1 MTKNKNVKDELESSS
16 SFSQCR
22 AEYVLQN
29 LPNIVKYI
37 LDCLN
42 NEDLVRL
49 KRVCTLWKDIASE
62 ILRNRVIFVT
72 KHIPK
77 DVQMK
82 SILSPDMLLPYI
94 KKKCTKQLIPE
105 IIISE
110 LPNCKTC
117 DDFARSSDKFTRQTR
132 QHSSEPPSPLIHSSE
147 PPSPLKHSSEPPSPL
162 IYSSEPPSPLISTQ
176 LAVIPSLPKI
186 RVHRFSLT
194 SREIQ
199 ENIINGMTDLSEI
212 IDIPREELKCI
223 LWFVDGEVEQRV
235 LNVMPRCPFAG
246 ISSCEGTPETYT
258 ALAFSG
264 EGVNAL
270 SFVLTGEE
278 GLETKIKAQNAEET
292 FKHFKS
298 RYEINQRKCVAF
310 IFCSYICKCNLAFTL
325 NKFEEYFPNL
335 PILFYYNCRFFGA
348 NCIPKIKEK
357 QENFIFT
364 SSGRPWHIG
373 TLVLVW
379 FN

>member
-1 MTKNKNVKDELESSS
+1 MTKKENVKDELESLS

-42 NEDLVRL
+42 NEDLIRC
-49 KRVCTLWKDIASE
+49 KRVCTLWKNIASE

-117 DDFARSSDKFTRQTR
+117 DDFARSSDKFTRFFKAVSYALSLFNIQQFFLSAR
-132 QHSSEPPSPLIHSSE
+132 QHSFEPPSPLIH
-147 PPSPLKHSSEPPSPL
+147 
-162 IYSSEPPSPLISTQ
+162 SSEPPSPLISTQ

-264 EGVNAL
+264 EGVNAF

-310 IFCSYICKCNLAFTL
+310 IFCSYICKCNLALTL

>member
-1 MTKNKNVKDELESSS
+1 MTKKENVKDELESLS

-42 NEDLVRL
+42 NEDLIRC
-49 KRVCTLWKDIASE
+49 KRVCTLWKNIASE

-110 LPNCKTC
+110 LPN
-117 DDFARSSDKFTRQTR
+117 SR
-132 QHSSEPPSPLIHSSE
+132 QHSFEPPSPLIH
-147 PPSPLKHSSEPPSPL
+147 
-162 IYSSEPPSPLISTQ
+162 SSEPPSPLISTQ

-264 EGVNAL
+264 EGVNAF

-310 IFCSYICKCNLAFTL
+310 IFCSYICKCNLALTL